1 MPMYSYGGDNYFRRR
16 GGFSSG
22 CCCSNVLATGF
33 LFIVIAVILMGALGG
48 VMEAVTGK
56 IGTGSGMI
64 QESTIAREK
73 LDTDNVIE
81 TGYIEDQANW
91 ITSTYDATKGMKKFY
106 ERTGVQPFLI
116 IAESIEGNSNPS
128 IDTLDQYLEKRYEQ
142 LFSDEQHILLIF
154 FDNGKNWYTRYN
166 CGSDASVLMDDE
178 ACEILL
184 DYFDYYAE
192 SDLNDDDYFSTVF
205 DKASE
210 RIMSKPHFVTDPK
223 VVTLIA
229 FVVIDC
235 VVFAVIIIIAIVRRK
250 KRVSSY

>member
-1 MPMYSYGGDNYFRRR
+1 ML
-16 GGFSSG
+16 GFG
-22 CCCSNVLATGF
+22 VF
-33 LFIVIAVILMGALGG
+33 LFIIGMLSLCAIGG
-48 VMEAVTGK
+48 LLEAVTGRM
-56 IGTGSGMI
+56 GTGQGII
-64 QESTIAREK
+64 QENTIAREK
-73 LDTDNVIE
+73 LDTSDVIE

-116 IAESIEGNSNPS
+116 ISESIEGNENPS
-128 IDTLDQYLEKRYEQ
+128 IDKLDQYLEKRYEE

-166 CGSDASVLMDDE
+166 CGSKASVLMDDE

-210 RIMSKPHFVTDPK
+210 RIMSKPHYVTDPK
-223 VVTLIA
+223 VAALIA
-229 FVVIDC
+229 FIVIDC
-235 VVFAVIIIIAIVRRK
+235 VIFAVIIIIAVVRRK
-250 KRVSSY
+250 KRVSY